1 MAIFQESRNI
11 VFFFLFLGSF
21 VFFWFC
27 VCVFFFLL
35 FFCFFWFWFF
45 CFFGVVFLVFPEL
58 ASEDFEMDF
67 PWVVLDSFH

>member
-11 VFFFLFLGSF
+11 VVFGSFGLFVFFFFLCVCVLVLFFL
-21 VFFWFC
+21 FFWFC
-27 VCVFFFLL
+27 
-35 FFCFFWFWFF
+35 
-45 CFFGVVFLVFPEL
+45 FLVFPGL